1 MSADADIADTVDLF
15 SKSASDLQSDIEIDG
30 DTISGTLKYIADY
43 SSAGYTG
50 DEQSGNF
57 LVLHFETE
65 EDGSSITVELVGGVH
80 GPKELDEDGL
90 AIFRIANKSTQIIK
104 VVASKTGYTD
114 TVRTFRLTG
123 LTLTPST

>member
-15 SKSASDLQSDIEIDG
+15 NKAASDLQSDIEIDG

-43 SSAGYTG
+43 SSAGYTD

-65 EDGSSITVELVGGVH
+65 EEGSSITTELVGGVH

-90 AIFRIANKSTQIIK
+90 AIFRIANKSTQTIK

-114 TVRTFRLTG
+114 TVRTFSLTG

>member
-15 SKSASDLQSDIEIDG
+15 DKAASDLQSDIEIDG

-65 EDGSSITVELVGGVH
+65 EEGSTITIELVGGVH

-90 AIFRIANKSTQIIK
+90 AIFRIANKSTQTIK

-114 TVRTFRLTG
+114 TVRKFKLTG